1 VTPIELIVADMRA
14 LDAQSDDLLVLGVL
28 EDERPLVGLAGLV
41 DWRLCGALSRWIVSG
56 FATGV
61 WGESVL
67 YPSSTRLAQRVTLV
81 LGLGTRPQLRT
92 DRIHDAARR
101 AAEVMGGLGSKR
113 MTCDLLGLDR
123 MPTPIENT
131 LPGLL
136 EVLQKC
142 EHIERVTLAV
152 EPAQYEAVRAIM
164 DKFGRRGFPPTS

>member
-1 VTPIELIVADMRA
+1 MTPIGLIVSDLRA
-14 LDAQSDDLLVLGVL
+14 LDAQSDDLLVLSVL
-28 EDERPLVGLAGLV
+28 EDERPLGGLAGLV
-41 DWRLCGALSRWIVSG
+41 DWRLCGALSRWLVSG

-67 YPSSTRLAQRVTLV
+67 YPSNARLAQRVTLV

-101 AAEVMGGLGSKR
+101 AAEVMVGLGCKR
-113 MTCDLLGLDR
+113 MTCGLLGLDR

-136 EVLQKC
+136 EVLQKFDQ
-142 EHIERVTLAV
+142 IERVTLAV
-152 EPAQYEAVRAIM
+152 EPAQYEEVRAIM
-164 DKFGRRGFPPTS
+164 DNFGRRGFPQTA